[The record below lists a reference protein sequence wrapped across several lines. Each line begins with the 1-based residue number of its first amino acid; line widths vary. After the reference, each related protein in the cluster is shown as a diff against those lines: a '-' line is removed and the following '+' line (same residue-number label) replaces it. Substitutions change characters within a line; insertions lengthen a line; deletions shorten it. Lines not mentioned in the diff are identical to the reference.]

1 MKIKQAKFSNGNWE
15 TISETPA
22 FLPAKAHL
30 VLAFGERKLLESM
43 NSYDYLYKE
52 YPIAQIV
59 INSTSGEI
67 LGDKVYDDTLV
78 ITAIEFEKTTVRTVQ
93 FDISNHKESYQVGE
107 QLAKALDE
115 ESLCA
120 IMLISDGGVVNGS
133 ELIAAT
139 NRWLSHPVPVIG
151 GLAGD
156 GDRFERT
163 VVGVNQNPISGKV
176 VGIGLYG
183 TELKIGHGTM
193 GGWDVFGPERE
204 VTKSVYN
211 ELYQIDDRDALDLY
225 KDYLGRYA
233 EGLPGTA
240 LLFPL
245 SIRITP
251 DSQPLVRTIL
261 SIDETKKSMM
271 FAGDIPE
278 GSCVRFMRA
287 NMDRLVEASA
297 TAAQKSL
304 TQLGTKP
311 ELALLISC
319 VGRKLVLGQRTEEE
333 VEVACDIFGSQPYM
347 TGFYSYG
354 EIAPAGPASPGELHN
369 QTMTI
374 TLLSEQ

>member
-1 MKIKQAKFSNGNWE
+1 MKIGQTRFANSNWE
-15 TISETPA
+15 KVSETAGFQPE
-22 FLPAKAHL
+22 KAHL
-30 VLAFGERKLLESM
+30 VLAFGDRKLLESLAP
-43 NSYDYLYKE
+43 YDHLRHLY
-52 YPIAQIV
+52 PAAQIV

-67 LGDKVYDDTLV
+67 LSDKVYDDTLV
-78 ITAIEFEKTTVRTVQ
+78 VTAIEFEKTTVRLAQT
-93 FDISNHKESYQVGE
+93 DITDYQESYEVGKQIACSLDDE
-107 QLAKALDE
+107 NLA
-115 ESLCA
+115 A
-120 IMLISDGGVVNGS
+120 IILISDGGVVNGS
-133 ELIAAT
+133 DLIDAS
-139 NRWLSHPVPVIG
+139 NRCLNRLVPVVG

-163 VVGVNQNPISGKV
+163 LVGANQNPEPGKV

-183 TELKIGHGTM
+183 SSLKIGHGSM

-204 VTKSVYN
+204 VTKSSYN
-211 ELYQIDDRDALDLY
+211 VLYQIDDRMALDLY
-225 KDYLGRYA
+225 KDYLGKYVD
-233 EGLPGTA
+233 GLPGTA

-251 DSQPLVRTIL
+251 DSKPLVRTIL
-261 SIDETKKSMM
+261 SIDEETKSMT
-271 FAGDIPE
+271 FAGDIPQ
-278 GSCVRFMRA
+278 GSHVRFMRA

-297 TAAQKSL
+297 TAAQTSL
-304 TQLGTKP
+304 QQMGSSP

-333 VEVACDIFGSQPYM
+333 LEVARDIFGTEPAV

-374 TLLSEQ
+374 TILSEQ

>member
-1 MKIKQAKFSNGNWE
+1 MKIKQTKFANQHWS
-15 TISETPA
+15 TLSESSDFQATEA
-22 FLPAKAHL
+22 TL
-30 VLAFGERKLLESM
+30 VLAFGERRLLE
-43 NSYDYLYKE
+43 NLQPYEYLRE
-52 YPIAQIV
+52 LYPAAQII

-67 LGDKVYDDTLV
+67 LGDKVYDDSLV
-78 ITAIEFEKTTVRTVQ
+78 VTAIAFEKTTVKTIQ
-93 FDISNHKESYQVGE
+93 FDIANHKESYEVGAK
-107 QLAKALDE
+107 LAQALDAPD
-115 ESLCA
+115 LA
-120 IMLISDGGVVNGS
+120 GIMLISDGGVVNGS
-133 ELIAAT
+133 ELIGAA
-139 NRWLSHPVPVIG
+139 NSHLQRPVPVIG

-156 GDRFERT
+156 SDRFERT
-163 VVGVNQNPISGKV
+163 VVGANQNPVSGKV
-176 VGIGLYG
+176 VGIGLYS

-204 VTKSVYN
+204 VTKSTYN

-245 SIRITP
+245 SIRTSP
-251 DSQPLVRTIL
+251 DSRPLVRTIL
-261 SIDETKKSMM
+261 SIDETKKSMT

-278 GSCVRFMRA
+278 GASVRFMRA

-297 TAAQKSL
+297 VAAQNSL
-304 TQLGTKP
+304 MQLGATP

-319 VGRKLVLGQRTEEE
+319 VGRKLVLGDRTEEE
-333 VEVACDIFGSQPYM
+333 VEVARDIFGSLPCM

-374 TLLSEQ
+374 TILSEK

>member
-1 MKIKQAKFSNGNWE
+1 MRIGQTRYADGSWE
-15 TISETPA
+15 NVSETPG
-22 FLPAKAHL
+22 FLPEKANL
-30 VLAFGERKLLESM
+30 VLAFGERRVLETTSP
-43 NSYDYLYKE
+43 YEHLCRLY
-52 YPIAQIV
+52 PTAAIV

-67 LGDKVYDDTLV
+67 LADKVSDNSIV
-78 ITAIEFEKTTVRTVQ
+78 VTAIELEKTAVRTVQ
-93 FDISNHKESYQVGE
+93 IDITDHKQSSQAGE
-107 QLAKALDE
+107 QIASSLDGDDLAVIL
-115 ESLCA
+115 
-120 IMLISDGGVVNGS
+120 LISDGSVVNGS
-133 ELIAAT
+133 DLIAAS
-139 NRWLSHPVPVIG
+139 NRCLNRLVPVIG

-163 VVGVNQNPISGKV
+163 VVGVNQNPEPGKV

-183 TELKIGHGTM
+183 QGLKIGHGSR

-204 VTKSVYN
+204 VTKSSYN
-211 ELYQIDDRDALDLY
+211 ELYEIDGRMALDLY
-225 KDYLGRYA
+225 KDYLGKYA

-261 SIDETKKSMM
+261 SINEATKSMI
-271 FAGDIPE
+271 FAGDIPQ
-278 GSCVRFMRA
+278 GARVRFMRA
-287 NMDRLVEASA
+287 NLDRLIDASA
-297 TAAQKSL
+297 TAAQTSL
-304 TQLGTKP
+304 QQLGTTP

-333 VEVACDIFGSQPYM
+333 VEVARDIFGHQPVM
-347 TGFYSYG
+347 TGFYAYG

-374 TLLSEQ
+374 TILSEQ

>member
-1 MKIKQAKFSNGNWE
+1 MKIRQAKFSKNNWE
-15 TISETPA
+15 SISETPGFA
-22 FLPAKAHL
+22 PEKASL
-30 VLAFGERKLLESM
+30 VLAFGERRLLETS
-43 NSYDYLYKE
+43 SPYAHLFQLYPKAE
-52 YPIAQIV
+52 IV

-67 LGDKVYDDTLV
+67 IGDKVYDDTIV
-78 ITAIEFEKTTVRTVQ
+78 ITAIEFEKTTVKTVQ
-93 FDISNHKESYQVGE
+93 FDISNHKESHQVGE
-107 QLAKALDE
+107 KLARALDE
-115 ESLCA
+115 ENLLA
-120 IMLISDGGVVNGS
+120 IILISDGGVVNGS
-133 ELIAAT
+133 ELISAS
-139 NRWLSHPVPVIG
+139 NRWLNRPVPVIG

-163 VVGVNQNPISGKV
+163 VVGVNQDPVSGKV

-204 VTKSVYN
+204 VTKSNYT

-261 SIDETKKSMM
+261 SINETTKSMT
-271 FAGDIPE
+271 FAGDMPE
-278 GSCVRFMRA
+278 GASVRFMRA
-287 NMDRLVEASA
+287 NLDRLVEASA
-297 TAAQKSL
+297 LAAQNAL
-304 TQLGTKP
+304 TQLGKAP
-311 ELALLISC
+311 ELAILISC

-333 VEVACDIFGSQPYM
+333 VEVACDIFGSVPYM

-374 TLLSEQ
+374 TILSEQ

>member
-1 MKIKQAKFSNGNWE
+1 MKLKQSKFANGAWE
-15 TISETPA
+15 AISETPG
-22 FLPAKAHL
+22 FEPEKANL
-30 VLAFGERKLLESM
+30 VFAFGERRLLEAT
-43 NSYDYLYKE
+43 NLYDQLRPV
-52 YPIAQIV
+52 YPNAQIV

-67 LGDKVYDDTLV
+67 LGDKVYDDTV
-78 ITAIEFEKTTVRTVQ
+78 VVTATQFEKSSVQTVQ
-93 FDISNHKESYQVGE
+93 LDISNHKESYQVGE
-107 QLAKALDE
+107 QLARSLDKE
-115 ESLCA
+115 DLLA
-120 IMLISDGGVVNGS
+120 IILISDGGVVNGS
-133 ELIAAT
+133 ELIEAS
-139 NRWLSHPVPVIG
+139 NRWLNRPIPVIG

-163 VVGVNQNPISGKV
+163 VVGLNQNPTFGKV

-225 KDYLGRYA
+225 KDYLGRHA
-233 EGLPGTA
+233 DGLPGTA

-251 DSQPLVRTIL
+251 DSRPLVRTIL
-261 SIDETKKSMM
+261 SVDETTKSMT
-271 FAGDIPE
+271 FAGDIPQ
-278 GSCVRFMRA
+278 GASVRFMRA
-287 NMDRLVEASA
+287 NLDRLVEASA
-297 TAAQKSL
+297 QAAQNSL
-304 TQLGTKP
+304 VQLGTTP

-333 VEVACDIFGSQPYM
+333 VEVARDIFGTQPFM

-354 EIAPAGPASPGELHN
+354 EIAPANPAAPGELHN

-374 TLLSEQ
+374 TIFSEQ